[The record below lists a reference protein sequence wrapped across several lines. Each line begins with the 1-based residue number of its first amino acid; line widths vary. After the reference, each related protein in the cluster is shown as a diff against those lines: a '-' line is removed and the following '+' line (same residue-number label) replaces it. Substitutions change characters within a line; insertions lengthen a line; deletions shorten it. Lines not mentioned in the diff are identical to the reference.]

1 MEEIVLYKALY
12 NYSPS
17 DDELTEGYIAM
28 KTDDVLE
35 VKKSAQF
42 EAECEGNIQVT
53 RPCLPEHDSMFCW
66 KPLVSK
72 LRRETLLPHEIRSLQ
87 TQITLKVVECV
98 KPSLRVYNKVAKL
111 TMFVSFS

>member
-1 MEEIVLYKALY
+1 MEEIVLYKTLY

-17 DDELTEGYIAM
+17 DDELTEGYIAI

-72 LRRETLLPHEIRSLQ
+72 LRRETLFRTKLDRY
-87 TQITLKVVECV
+87 
-98 KPSLRVYNKVAKL
+98 KPKL
-111 TMFVSFS
+111 HWKLLNV

>member
-17 DDELTEGYIAM
+17 DDELTEGYIAI

-53 RPCLPEHDSMFCW
+53 RPCLPEHDSHV
-66 KPLVSK
+66 L
-72 LRRETLLPHEIRSLQ
+72 LETISLEIKTGDLIAAR
-87 TQITLKVVECV
+87 
-98 KPSLRVYNKVAKL
+98 N
-111 TMFVSFS
+111 